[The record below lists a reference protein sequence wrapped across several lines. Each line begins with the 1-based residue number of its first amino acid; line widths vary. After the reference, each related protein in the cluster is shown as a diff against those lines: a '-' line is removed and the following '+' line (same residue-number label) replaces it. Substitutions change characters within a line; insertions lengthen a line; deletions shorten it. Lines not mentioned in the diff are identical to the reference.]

1 MGFRIINKDNLN
13 IDRAIYQFSRFVDKD
28 DLLPELEIEFLP
40 ENKDYYSLKPV
51 SAINNY
57 CFYSADNGYLF
68 SLEGIF
74 LHLNSDFTHAGVYCP
89 DDMSSSQQFYISYI
103 LMLAY
108 KYTMIANGGFIIHAS
123 TAVFGSDC
131 ICFCGLSG
139 AGKSTQTS
147 LWEKHLKTWSMNYDQ
162 PCILRHGSEYLV
174 HGSPWSGKEHMFRN
188 CFSPLKAIVFVQQSP
203 VNSVERLTKA
213 EAFSLLY
220 LNNYVY
226 PISENCEQKY
236 TENIHSVTEHTPV
249 YRLNCTISED
259 AVEVLYKALYKND
272 YHKEKKVVN
281 MTYSTKTCFEMKN
294 IAGDFLLIPRGN
306 SAIDYSAVLV
316 LNETGAF
323 LWREMRTPVTISDLV
338 KKLVDKFSP
347 SVEQAQ
353 TDVERFIDKMLENEL
368 IDVHE

>member
-1 MGFRIINKDNLN
+1 MGFTITNKTNFN
-13 IDRAIYQFSRFVDKD
+13 IGSATYQFSKFAGKG
-28 DLLPELEIEFLP
+28 DLLPELEIEFLS
-40 ENKDYYSLKPV
+40 ENKEYYLQKLV
-51 SAINNY
+51 SCINNY
-57 CFYSADNGYLF
+57 NFYRTDNGYLF

-74 LHLNSDFTHAGVYCP
+74 LHLNCDFTHAKVYCP
-89 DDMSSSQQFYISYI
+89 DDMSASQQFYISYI

-108 KYTMIANGGFIIHAS
+108 KYTMIANDGFIIHAS

-147 LWEKHLKTWSMNYDQ
+147 LWEKHLKTWSINYDQ
-162 PCILRHGSEYLV
+162 PCILNRDGKYLV

-188 CFSPLKAIVFVQQSP
+188 CFSTLKAIVFVQQSP
-203 VNSVERLTKA
+203 LNSVERLTKA

-226 PISENCEQKY
+226 PISEKCEQKY
-236 TENIHSVTEHTPV
+236 TENIHSVIEHTPV
-249 YRLNCTISED
+249 YRLNCTISET
-259 AVEVLYKALYKND
+259 AVEVLYKELYGND
-272 YHKEKKVVN
+272 YYKEKKVVS
-281 MTYSTKTCFEMKN
+281 MTYSAKTCFEMKN
-294 IAGDFLLIPRGN
+294 IAGDFLLIPRGS

-323 LWREMRTPVTISDLV
+323 LWKEMSTPVTISELV
-338 KKLVDKFSP
+338 KKLVDKFAP
-347 SVEQAQ
+347 SAKQAE
-353 TDVERFIDKMLENEL
+353 TDVKRFIEKMLENEL